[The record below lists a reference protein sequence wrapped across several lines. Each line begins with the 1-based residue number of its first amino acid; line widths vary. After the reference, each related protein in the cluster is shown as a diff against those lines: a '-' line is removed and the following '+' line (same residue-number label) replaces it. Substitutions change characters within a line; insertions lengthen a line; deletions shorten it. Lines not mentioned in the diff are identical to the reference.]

1 MRFFFLSIIILV
13 LLGGGYPAQAVDTIS
28 FEKIDLE
35 KISQGDILLII
46 SNFIQE
52 LPSSLSAALIQTPQS
67 PSLTAP
73 LGVKNLSYFN
83 PAQSKI
89 YVRPWETNGL
99 VECEPWGPGMGYAPC
114 LPGTLE
120 GDPPC
125 PIFQDC
131 DGDGHYWW
139 KGEDCDENCPTCYV
153 DSPYTTSQPD
163 GRDQDCDGIVDD
175 QIECVPVYGSR
186 KYFGYD
192 SNCNWTYNTL
202 NILVNEG
209 EMGEIPTDEL
219 HCKKIFG
226 QCTSAA
232 GGWGNCVVS
241 KTPGYFVKSSGINCG
256 GGVWR
261 AKTSDALFY
270 CGKALR
276 NSSYKGYYGCGLD
289 CCRQRIVCHSTDH
302 GQVCRCEGPCLCIS
316 SPCPVCYPCTP
327 KPQPYDACNPG
338 GCPLNSA
345 FDYPSSTNYG
355 PWALCHGYNTI
366 SCQVMTGCKRIFTL
380 NYH

>member
-1 MRFFFLSIIILV
+1 MKLHNLLYLVIGIILV
-13 LLGGGYPAQAVDTIS
+13 GGIIWHHHAATPSSIS
-28 FEKIDLE
+28 LSESSSLE
-35 KISQGDILLII
+35 KIPSLI
-46 SNFIQE
+46 
-52 LPSSLSAALIQTPQS
+52 PSSQKEDSSLQASQ
-67 PSLTAP
+67 LTASIRAPVQAKLWGKLGLKDMSKYNLGNP
-73 LGVKNLSYFN
+73 LLWKEPGV
-83 PAQSKI
+83 I
-89 YVRPWETNGL
+89 
-99 VECEPWGPGMGYAPC
+99 ECEPWGPGMGYAPC

-153 DSPYTTSQPD
+153 GSPYTTSQPD

-276 NSSYKGYYGCGLD
+276 ENSYKGEYGCG
-289 CCRQRIVCHSTDH
+289 
-302 GQVCRCEGPCLCIS
+302 GPCDK
-316 SPCPVCYPCTP
+316 CYPVP
-327 KPQPYDACNPG
+327 EKPQDVCTACDI
-338 GCPLNSA
+338 NST
-345 FDYPSSTNYG
+345 FDYPRDLNGDGIVGG
-355 PWALCHGYNTI
+355 PWGLCHGYNTI
-366 SCQVMTGCKRIFTL
+366 SCQVMTGCKRKITTHQ
-380 NYH
+380 YH

>member
-13 LLGGGYPAQAVDTIS
+13 LLGGSYPAQAVDTIS

-35 KISQGDILLII
+35 KISQGDILLVI

-83 PAQSKI
+83 PAQRKI

-99 VECEPWGPGMGYAPC
+99 VECEPWGPGKGRSICVAGVQPS
-114 LPGTLE
+114 
-120 GDPPC
+120 DPPC

-153 DSPYTTSQPD
+153 GSPYTTSQPD

-175 QIECVPVYGSR
+175 QIECIPVYGSR

-226 QCTSAA
+226 QCTSAV